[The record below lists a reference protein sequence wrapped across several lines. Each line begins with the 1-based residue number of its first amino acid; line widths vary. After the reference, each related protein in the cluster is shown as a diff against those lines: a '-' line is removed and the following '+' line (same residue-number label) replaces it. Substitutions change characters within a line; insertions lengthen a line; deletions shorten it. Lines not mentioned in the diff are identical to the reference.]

1 MSASD
6 EIPRRI
12 DVQRYVPAEHA
23 IRAAV
28 KAVEAMPADPRLTD
42 AVCLLAKAKDRVADF
57 VDGVPGIPAIPAAKP
72 AEDDHHLA
80 LRLALA
86 YGDAERAGH
95 DTVARWL
102 NVALVARKTLA
113 PLLLLAV
120 ALLTGCSATVETDN
134 TPWGKAR
141 VATEAKPPPPIYS
154 RSSRSTVTKPPPPA
168 PEVEETTCENGVCG
182 VPGR

>member
-1 MSASD
+1 MSAASN
-6 EIPRRI
+6 EVPRRCDI
-12 DVQRYVPAEHA
+12 TRLTLAEER
-23 IRAAV
+23 IRGV
-28 KAVEAMPADPRLTD
+28 MQAVEAMPADPRLTD

-57 VDGVPGIPAIPAAKP
+57 VDGVPAKT
-72 AEDDHHLA
+72 AEDDHHVA

-86 YGDAERAGH
+86 YGEAERAGH

-102 NVALVARKTLA
+102 NVAMVARKTLA
-113 PLLLLAV
+113 PLLLLAL

-168 PEVEETTCENGVCG
+168 PEVEETTCEGNVCG